1 MGRGKPS
8 AHYPANE
15 WTPATS
21 LASAGSHPVSPPQRL
36 FGAVLVGVRLGGF
49 VGEMRGVEM
58 VSVGGVRVMRG
69 FFVRTGVVMFRG
81 FLVMA
86 CRMFVMLR
94 RFPMMLG
101 CLLGHLGLLFREG
114 STPIELRSSVPVS
127 GRRRLSPIAHR
138 SNLAQN
144 AVRSNPRSDVP
155 YTPTTAESRHA
166 AFQTVPYVRQCGNR
180 VGKFSGCSGVR
191 VLPVT
196 ENLLNS
202 HP

>member
-1 MGRGKPS
+1 
-8 AHYPANE
+8 
-15 WTPATS
+15 
-21 LASAGSHPVSPPQRL
+21 V
-36 FGAVLVGVRLGGF
+36 FVGVCLGRF

-58 VSVGGVRVMRG
+58 VGVGDVRVMRG
-69 FFVRTGVVMFRG
+69 FFVSTGVVMFRG

-94 RFPMMLG
+94 RFPMMFC

-114 STPIELRSSVPVS
+114 STTVEPRRGVPVS

-155 YTPTTAESRHA
+155 YTPTTAGSRHA
-166 AFQTVPYVRQCGNR
+166 AFQTVP
-180 VGKFSGCSGVR
+180 
-191 VLPVT
+191 
-196 ENLLNS
+196 
-202 HP
+202 

>member
-101 CLLGHLGLLFREG
+101 CLLGHQALLRLPREG
-114 STPIELRSSVPVS
+114 SATVELAAYPSPCDVAVSYCTRYDSAECVLKRNHRHSVDDVLISSGPCQNTPLTF
-127 GRRRLSPIAHR
+127 
-138 SNLAQN
+138 SNLPSVAPN
-144 AVRSNPRSDVP
+144 IAIKS
-155 YTPTTAESRHA
+155 
-166 AFQTVPYVRQCGNR
+166 
-180 VGKFSGCSGVR
+180 
-191 VLPVT
+191 
-196 ENLLNS
+196 
-202 HP
+202 